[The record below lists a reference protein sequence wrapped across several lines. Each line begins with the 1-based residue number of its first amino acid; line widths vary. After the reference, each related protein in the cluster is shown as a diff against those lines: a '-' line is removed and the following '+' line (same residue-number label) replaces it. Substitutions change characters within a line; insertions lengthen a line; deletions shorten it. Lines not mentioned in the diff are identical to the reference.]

1 MVNVSNHQ
9 SIINLINKDKS
20 TISFLY
26 SKKERYG
33 VFFSELFIY
42 HKVKNLGDKEV
53 ELRLKCAKNSSCKI
67 FVNSNSVRLSFK
79 DNYLGRFKLINND
92 DMIYFKANFGR
103 KIIEVNLHSE
113 KMKKTFKD
121 EIINQPDLYA
131 QLHEEKL
138 NFMNQEPMRSL
149 FTQVKAARLV

>member
-1 MVNVSNHQ
+1 
-9 SIINLINKDKS
+9 
-20 TISFLY
+20 
-26 SKKERYG
+26 
-33 VFFSELFIY
+33 
-42 HKVKNLGDKEV
+42 
-53 ELRLKCAKNSSCKI
+53 
-67 FVNSNSVRLSFK
+67 
-79 DNYLGRFKLINND
+79 
-92 DMIYFKANFGR
+92 MIYFKANFGR
-103 KIIEVNLHSE
+103 KILEVNLHSE